1 MVSIVMVVMVAYCI
15 ILNIGEKMK
24 KKKEL
29 MIIALIALVLLMIN
43 PVSATVLSFA
53 EPDATQHKDLM
64 LYNSSGTLIGIYNTT
79 SSSINLTENASYMFV
94 VKPQYSNPLDEPG
107 EFLTGAIG
115 YIQTNVLALLILA
128 AMGGLFFVRR

>member
-1 MVSIVMVVMVAYCI
+1 MAGVPVVAVAANRI

-29 MIIALIALVLLMIN
+29 MIIALIALVLLLIN

-53 EPDATQHKDLM
+53 EPDATQHKDM
-64 LYNSSGTLIGIYNTT
+64 YLYNSSGTLIGIYNTT
-79 SSSINLTENASYMFV
+79 SSAINLTENASYMFV